1 MAIGDFIITV
11 TTLENKTQEKGMS
24 REAIHGIEVAQCM
37 AWKPIAGRVMVVEI
51 NQRGQIIRMMRLKL
65 SQAHLSNC

>member
-1 MAIGDFIITV
+1 
-11 TTLENKTQEKGMS
+11 MS

-51 NQRGQIIRMMRLKL
+51 NQTGQIIRMMRLKL
-65 SQAHLSNC
+65 SQAHLRDC